1 MKKIVLFLLLAFA
14 LEQNA
19 SAQFKYDYG
28 FRFGGANY
36 LGDIGGKNLPRRD
49 LVVDMHLPSTRW
61 AVGGLIRKRK
71 SKKLAYSAT
80 IDYIRIQGTD
90 QLTTYFPRRAR
101 NLTFKNDMFELAAR
115 AEYTLYYDS
124 DLSNQGYFN
133 PDMKI
138 YAFGGLAGLFTNP
151 KGLMN
156 YYAAKNYYRSS
167 GEDLEGK
174 WIALRKYRT
183 EGQENTYSAATIAIP
198 MGIGMYF
205 TYMKKWRIGWEY
217 SWRMTFTDYLDD
229 ISGVYPDPTIVSAA
243 NPEEFPLVSSY
254 LYHSF
259 DEGYVKS
266 SETNPTN
273 IPGTNFSTK
282 GSPRGNPLNND
293 NYMTFQFY
301 VSKVIR
307 SKSNFYKSK
316 YSWMRGRSG
325 GGVRKAKIRF

>member
-1 MKKIVLFLLLAFA
+1 MLAFA
-14 LEQNA
+14 LDKDA

-28 FRFGGANY
+28 FRFGAANY

-61 AVGGLIRKRK
+61 AVGGFIRKRK
-71 SKKLAYSAT
+71 NKRLAFTST
-80 IDYIRIQGTD
+80 FDYIRIQGTD

-101 NLTFKNDMFELAAR
+101 NLTFKNDMFELSAR

-138 YAFGGLAGLFTNP
+138 YVFGGVAGLFTNP

-156 YYAAKNYYRSS
+156 SYAARNYSS
-167 GEDLEGK
+167 RTGEDLEGE

-183 EGQENTYSAATIAIP
+183 EGQDNAYSSAAFAVP

-229 ISGVYPDPTIVSAA
+229 ISGVYPDPVIIQEN
-243 NPEEFPLVSSY
+243 NPDDFTLLDSY
-254 LYHSF
+254 IYHSYDQSYIGKKIDGTF
-259 DEGYVKS
+259 IPA
-266 SETNPTN
+266 ETNPN
-273 IPGTNFSTK
+273 GIPPANFFTK

-293 NYMTFQFY
+293 NYMTFQLY

-325 GGVRKAKIRF
+325 GGVRRAKIRF

>member
-1 MKKIVLFLLLAFA
+1 MKKLVLFLLLAFA

-28 FRFGGANY
+28 FRFGAANY

-61 AVGGLIRKRK
+61 AVGGFIRKRK
-71 SKKLAYSAT
+71 NKKLSFT
-80 IDYIRIQGTD
+80 STFDYIRIQGTD

-138 YAFGGLAGLFTNP
+138 YVFGGVAGLFTIP

-156 YYAAKNYYRSS
+156 YYAAQNYSRAS

-174 WIALRKYRT
+174 WISLRKYRT
-183 EGQENTYSAATIAIP
+183 EGQENVYSAAAIAVP

-229 ISGVYPDPTIVSAA
+229 LSGTFPDPKVINAA
-243 NPEEFPLVSSY
+243 NPEEFQLVSSY

-259 DEGYVKS
+259 DEGYVES

-293 NYMTFQFY
+293 NYMTFQLY

>member
-1 MKKIVLFLLLAFA
+1 MKKIFLFLLLAFA

-19 SAQFKYDYG
+19 LAQFKYDYG

-61 AVGGLIRKRK
+61 AFGGFVRKRK
-71 SKKLAYSAT
+71 SKKLAYTAT
-80 IDYIRIQGTD
+80 FDYIRIQGTD

-101 NLTFKNDMFELAAR
+101 NLTFKNDMVELAGR
-115 AEYTLYYDS
+115 VEYTLYYDS

-138 YAFGGLAGLFTNP
+138 YVFGGAAALFHSP

-156 YYAAKNYYRSS
+156 NYAAKFYARST
-167 GEDLEGK
+167 GEDLEGE
-174 WIALRKYRT
+174 WIGLRNFKT
-183 EGQENTYSAATIAIP
+183 EGQDNAYSAVTFAAP
-198 MGIGMYF
+198 LGIGMYF
-205 TYMKKWRIGWEY
+205 TYLKKWRIGWEY

-229 ISGVYPDPTIVSAA
+229 ISTVFPDPAVINNA
-243 NPEEFPLVSSY
+243 NPEDSPLISAY
-254 LYHSF
+254 LYHSY
-259 DEGYVKS
+259 DEGFVKS
-266 SETNPTN
+266 LETNPKLV
-273 IPGTNFSTK
+273 PASNFYSK

-293 NYMTFQFY
+293 NYMTFQLY

-316 YSWMRGRSG
+316 YSWMKGRSG
-325 GGVRKAKIRF
+325 GGVRRAKIRF

>member
-1 MKKIVLFLLLAFA
+1 
-14 LEQNA
+14 
-19 SAQFKYDYG
+19 
-28 FRFGGANY
+28 
-36 LGDIGGKNLPRRD
+36 
-49 LVVDMHLPSTRW
+49 
-61 AVGGLIRKRK
+61 
-71 SKKLAYSAT
+71 
-80 IDYIRIQGTD
+80 
-90 QLTTYFPRRAR
+90 
-101 NLTFKNDMFELAAR
+101 
-115 AEYTLYYDS
+115 
-124 DLSNQGYFN
+124 
-133 PDMKI
+133 
-138 YAFGGLAGLFTNP
+138 
-151 KGLMN
+151 MN
-156 YYAAKNYYRSS
+156 YYAAQNYLQES

-183 EGQENTYSAATIAIP
+183 EGQDNVYSAAAIAVP

-229 ISGVYPDPTIVSAA
+229 ISGSIPDRKVVTAA
-243 NPEEFPLVSSY
+243 NPEDFQLLSSY

-259 DEGYVKS
+259 DEGYVES

-293 NYMTFQFY
+293 NYMTFQLY
-301 VSKVIR
+301 VGKVIR

>member
-1 MKKIVLFLLLAFA
+1 MKKLVLFLLLAFA

-61 AVGGLIRKRK
+61 AVGGFIRKRK
-71 SKKLAYSAT
+71 NKKLAFTST
-80 IDYIRIQGTD
+80 FDYIRIQGTD

-115 AEYTLYYDS
+115 AEYTLYYNS

-138 YAFGGLAGLFTNP
+138 YVFGGVAGLFTNP

-156 YYAAKNYYRSS
+156 YYAAQNYSRAS

-183 EGQENTYSAATIAIP
+183 EGQENVYSAAAIAVP

-229 ISGVYPDPTIVSAA
+229 ISGTFPDPTVIKAA
-243 NPEEFPLVSSY
+243 NPEEFQLVSSY

-259 DEGYVKS
+259 DEGYVGS

-273 IPGTNFSTK
+273 IPETNFSTK

-293 NYMTFQFY
+293 SYMTFQLY

>member
-14 LEQNA
+14 LEQSA
-19 SAQFKYDYG
+19 VAQFKYDYG

-49 LVVDMHLPSTRW
+49 LIVDMHLPSTRW
-61 AVGGLIRKRK
+61 AVGGFVRKRK
-71 SKKLAYSAT
+71 SKKLAFAGT
-80 IDYIRIQGTD
+80 FDYIRIQGTD

-101 NLTFKNDMFELAAR
+101 NLTFKNDMFELGAR

-138 YAFGGLAGLFTNP
+138 YVFGGVAGLFSNP

-156 YYAAKNYYRSS
+156 YYAAKNYSRAT
-167 GEDLEGK
+167 GENLEGE
-174 WIALRKYRT
+174 WISLRKYKT
-183 EGQENTYSAATIAIP
+183 EGQDNAYSPLAVAVP

-229 ISGVYPDPTIVSAA
+229 ISTVYPDPVVVSTA
-243 NPEEFPLVSSY
+243 NPEEFPLVSAY
-254 LYHSF
+254 LYHSYDDGF
-259 DEGYVKS
+259 VKS

-273 IPGTNFSTK
+273 IPGANFSTK

-293 NYMTFQFY
+293 NYMTFQLY

-325 GGVRKAKIRF
+325 GGVRRAKIRF